1 MSDRVT
7 DTDGGSDSASLPAS
21 RGVAVFERVLGRP
34 PNTDKPMQGV
44 RELSYSH
51 LFPGVWDRPGLPLRE
66 RSLVTVAL
74 LAAQGR
80 EGQLRAHLE
89 GAKSR
94 GIPLEE
100 ILEVMVQVAHYAGWP
115 AGMFGQVMAE
125 AVYPEAD
132 EGEEE

>member
-1 MSDRVT
+1 MT
-7 DTDGGSDSASLPAS
+7 DPESETSS
-21 RGVAVFERVLGRP
+21 RGIAAFQRVLGRE
-34 PNTDKPMQGV
+34 PNLDKPMQGV

-51 LFPGVWDRPGLPLRE
+51 LFPDVWDRPGLPLRE

-80 EGQLRAHLE
+80 EGQLKAHLK
-89 GAKSR
+89 GARSR

-115 AGMFGQVMAE
+115 AGMAGQVTAE
-125 AVYPEAD
+125 AVYA
-132 EGEEE
+132 EGEDGG

>member
-1 MSDRVT
+1 MT
-7 DTDGGSDSASLPAS
+7 DPDSDSHS
-21 RGVAVFERVLGRP
+21 RGVAAFQRVLGRE
-34 PNTDKPMQGV
+34 PNLDKPMQGV

-51 LFPGVWDRPGLPLRE
+51 LFPEVWDRPGLPLRE

-80 EGQLRAHLE
+80 EGQLKAHLK
-89 GAKSR
+89 GARSR

-115 AGMFGQVMAE
+115 AGMAGQVAAE
-125 AVYPEAD
+125 AVYA
-132 EGEEE
+132 EEEGDKDEKAHRRP